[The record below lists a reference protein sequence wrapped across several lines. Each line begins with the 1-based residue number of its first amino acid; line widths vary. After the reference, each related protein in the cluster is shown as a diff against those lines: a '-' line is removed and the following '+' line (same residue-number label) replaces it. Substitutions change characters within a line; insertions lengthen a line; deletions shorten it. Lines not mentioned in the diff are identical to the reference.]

1 MRSWAWGIIVALA
14 LLPATFSHAQEPV
27 DEDAPILL
35 SADQVTYDEELGIVV
50 ASGNVE
56 VSQNDRVLLA
66 DTLTYNERTAIVT
79 ASGNVSL
86 LEPSGEV
93 MFADYVELTDDLEEG
108 VIRNIRI
115 LLTDQSRVAAAS
127 GTRTDGNRTELSK
140 AVFSPCNLCEEDPTR
155 APLWQIKAV
164 RVVHDQEEQ
173 LIQYQDAWMEIFG
186 VPIAYTPYFEH
197 PDPTLDRKSGFLSPT
212 FGISDD
218 LGFTA
223 ETPYYF
229 NIAPDKDATVAPLIT
244 SKQSVVLLGEYR
256 QRFAEGQI
264 ELGGSATVAEH
275 DGRQD
280 QFRGH
285 IDSNGRFDINDEWR
299 WGFDVNR
306 ATDKTYLRFYN
317 FDDEA
322 ILTSRAF
329 AEGFEG
335 RNYASV
341 EGLTFQGTRDI
352 DNNDESPIVV
362 PYADYNYISE
372 PGAYGQYTSFDANA
386 MVLSRI
392 EGRNSRRLSLISG
405 WTLPYTAPAGDIYTL
420 GARLQTDLYSVDG
433 VDPDSNAQNPS
444 GDTFSGIEGRFFPQL
459 LAEWRYPLV
468 RHHGQVDEVLEPVA
482 SVIVGPNSGNTG
494 RIPNED
500 SLDIEFDETNLFSPN
515 RFAGRDRVDTGQRIN
530 YGVNW
535 SLYGAGDGYLETFV
549 GQSYQFNES
558 DDFREGTGIEDNLS
572 DVVGRVEASPNQYLD
587 FLYRFRFDS
596 ETLEA
601 ERNEVRL
608 RAGPPIFSL
617 GLSYAF
623 LNEDANAENEF
634 GDREE
639 IYATINSRFS
649 ENWFASVAGRHDLE
663 DGKTLSYGAGIGY
676 VDECIEIRTTA
687 TRTFYEDGEIEPST
701 TFLVTVGFKYL
712 GAFGTGF

>member
-1 MRSWAWGIIVALA
+1 MRSRAWGIIVALA
-14 LLPATFSHAQEPV
+14 LLPAAVGHAQEPV
-27 DEDAPILL
+27 NEDAPILL
-35 SADQVTYDEELGIVV
+35 TADQVTYDQDLGVVV

-66 DTLTYNERTAIVT
+66 DSLTYNERSATVT

-127 GTRTDGNRTELSK
+127 GTRTGGNRTELSR
-140 AVFSPCNLCEEDPTR
+140 AVFSPCNLCPEDPTR

-164 RVVHDQEEQ
+164 RVIHDQEEQ

-197 PDPTLDRKSGFLSPT
+197 PDPTLDRKSGFLAPT
-212 FGISDD
+212 FGISGD
-218 LGFTA
+218 LGFTS

-229 NIAPDKDATVAPLIT
+229 NIAPDKDATVAPLVT
-244 SKQSVVLLGEYR
+244 TKQSVVMIGEYR
-256 QRFAEGQI
+256 QRFVDGQI
-264 ELGGSATVAEH
+264 KLGGSATVAER
-275 DGRQD
+275 DGRDD

-285 IDSNGRFDINDEWR
+285 IDSAGQFDINNNWR

-306 ATDKTYLRFYN
+306 ATDKTYLRFYD
-317 FDDEA
+317 FDDET

-341 EGLTFQGTRDI
+341 QGLTFQGTRDI
-352 DNNDESPIVV
+352 DRNDESPIVL
-362 PYADYNYISE
+362 PYANYNFISE
-372 PGAYGQYTSFDANA
+372 PRDYGDYFTLDANA
-386 MVLSRI
+386 MALSRI
-392 EGRNSRRLSLISG
+392 DGRNSRRLSLISG
-405 WTLPYTAPAGDIYTL
+405 WTLPYTAPAGAIYTL

-433 VDPDSNAQNPS
+433 VDPDSDAQNPS
-444 GDTFSGIEGRFFPQL
+444 GDTFSGVEGRFFPQL
-459 LAEWRYPLV
+459 FAEWRYPFV
-468 RHHGQVDEVLEPVA
+468 RHHDGMNEVLEPVA
-482 SVIVGPNSGNTG
+482 SVIVGPNSGNPG

-500 SLDIEFDETNLFSPN
+500 SLDIEFDETNLFSTN
-515 RFAGRDRVDTGQRIN
+515 RFAGRDRVDAGQRIN
-530 YGVNW
+530 YGLTW
-535 SLYGAGDGYLETFV
+535 GLYGLGEGYLEAFV

-558 DDFREGTGIEDNLS
+558 EQFREGTGIEDHLS

-587 FLYRFRFDS
+587 FLYRFRFDAD
-596 ETLEA
+596 TLDP
-601 ERNEVRL
+601 ERNEVRV
-608 RAGPPIFSL
+608 RAGPPVLNLS
-617 GLSYAF
+617 LSYAF
-623 LNEDANAENEF
+623 LNDEANAEDEF

-639 IYATINSRFS
+639 VYAALSSRFS
-649 ENWFASVAGRHDLE
+649 EHWFATIAGRRDLE
-663 DGKTLSYGAGIGY
+663 EGKTLSYGAGIGY
-676 VDECIEIRTTA
+676 VDECIEVRTTA
-687 TRTFYEDGEIEPST
+687 TRNFYEDGEIEPST
-701 TFLVTVGFKYL
+701 TFLLTVAFKYL
-712 GAFGTGF
+712 GAFGGAF